1 MTLRRAIALVAAALL
16 SMSSMVGAAGANPT
30 PVEAWTFSQ
39 KPCTDWKSEI
49 SPPETIRVLRTNSGV
64 VEEVPFKLYVYRT
77 HVAEFYTEYM
87 KSPYSDALLG
97 VGAIAIKQNA
107 WSWTMKRPRGERD
120 WWGVSEPPSAALQQW
135 LRDDLADDRR
145 ANGTKGRAG
154 ARDSKGVWRAWT
166 NSQRAT
172 ENYKTLVPLRIRYG
186 PDLLDDGIGGLVH
199 DRAKGHITAPL
210 AVYDASGA
218 ITPVTSLPADT
229 PRSCFDVTDEPSIN
243 QIYRTGGIYDPGWAS
258 GSRSNARYNAAVDAT
273 WGTTVQRLGS
283 DGKWFFSNPGFYGS
297 WNGGGGSFTGCL
309 EPPRAGQRNIP
320 LRHATQPGHWRGV
333 SIFVM
338 NADSCAKERNLSVEE
353 LIRNVWYTLDGT
365 ATGETSYSKSGSRA
379 YKYTINWIEPN
390 RIISPGI
397 DVTGDGKG
405 DFTAI
410 GPDGSI
416 KFLSADKYVGTNGR
430 LRNRVPG
437 IVPALA
443 GATLIDRDIA
453 RTERDGGLSVLSL
466 WRATNGATSLI
477 KTPISS
483 GVLGASVTVLSGY
496 TGFDT
501 TASLTLDVADTSAD
515 IIQEY
520 FITERTP
527 NATDATAARIRL
539 FEVKAGASP
548 TQLMET
554 TTGADAV
561 TVLRDVTGDGVPD
574 ATVLWRATDGALM
587 ASQAAGSVS
596 FTPSTQWSLGTLSTP
611 GALLWPIASGWS
623 VTAADA
629 LGNTG
634 AELYLSYRDLKGIG
648 HIVRLAMSEVL
659 DVAAP
664 PVVNPDLVF
673 TPETAP
679 VQYTTV
685 RKGESTL
692 EKVAT
697 RLGYKKGTTNY
708 EKFFALNAGPVRLET
723 VLKVKGVAETYAQI
737 ANRVRRTEGCLR
749 SMNPKSSRIAYPAKA
764 LVVGQSV
771 YVPIDPYCAYSAKS
785 VMYLNSPV
793 RILAGEV
800 DWLRAADTW
809 ETVATRAAAIGVTV
823 DAAGLAALNPTID
836 LTTATTGTEVR
847 IRAPWAA
854 VVRSSVPATT
864 FAVGTR
870 TYAWGSPVE
879 VWKATASRSVP
890 KLIARDWTGDGILDL
905 FFTSVSSTGSVT
917 LERLGYTR
925 GRLAQKEKVVRTAV
939 GKGWTLE

>member
-1 MTLRRAIALVAAALL
+1 MTLRRAIALAGAAILCF
-16 SMSSMVGAAGANPT
+16 SGVVGVAGANPT
-30 PVEAWTFSQ
+30 PAAAATFVQ
-39 KPCTDWKSEI
+39 KPCTDWKSLI
-49 SPPETIRVLRTNSGV
+49 SPPDTIRVLRTNSGV
-64 VEEVPFKLYVYRT
+64 VEEIPFKLYVYRT
-77 HVAEFYTEYM
+77 HVAEFYTEY
-87 KSPYSDALLG
+87 KASPYSDALLG

-107 WSWTMKRPRGERD
+107 WSWTMKAKD
-120 WWGVSEPPSAALQQW
+120 WFYASTLRSATFEQW
-135 LRDDLADDRR
+135 LRDDLADDGKV
-145 ANGTKGRAG
+145 NGTKGRAG
-154 ARDSKGVWRAWT
+154 ST

-172 ENYKTLVPLRIRYG
+172 ENFKTLVPLRIRYG
-186 PDLLDDGIGGLVH
+186 ADLLNDGIGGLVR
-199 DRAKGHITAPL
+199 DYAKGHVTAPI
-210 AVYDASGA
+210 AVYTASGG
-218 ITPVTSLPADT
+218 ITPVVSLPADT

-243 QIYRTGGIYDPGWAS
+243 QIYRTGGIYDPGWTS
-258 GSRSNARYNAAVDAT
+258 GSRSTARYNAAVDAT
-273 WGTTVQRLGS
+273 WGTTVQRLKD
-283 DGKWFFSNPGFYGS
+283 DGKWYFANPGFYGS
-297 WNGGGGSFTGCL
+297 WNGGGGLFTGCL
-309 EPPRAGQRNIP
+309 EPPRAGQSGIP

-365 ATGETSYSKSGSRA
+365 ATGETSYSVSGSRA

-410 GPDGSI
+410 GADGSI

-437 IVPALA
+437 TIPALA

-466 WRATNGATSLI
+466 WRAANGATSLI

-483 GVLGASVTVLSGY
+483 GVLGASVTILDAY
-496 TGFDT
+496 AGFDT
-501 TASLTLDVADTSAD
+501 TANLTLDVADTSAD
-515 IIQEY
+515 IIQEF

-527 NATDATAARIRL
+527 NLTDATAARIRL
-539 FEVKAGASP
+539 FEVSTSNLP
-548 TQLMET
+548 TQLIET
-554 TTGADAV
+554 ATGADAI

-611 GALLWPIASGWS
+611 GVLLWPIASGWS

-629 LGNTG
+629 LGDTG
-634 AELYLSYRDLKGIG
+634 SELYLSYRDLKGIG

-659 DVAAP
+659 DVATP

-679 VQYTTV
+679 AQYTTV
-685 RKGESTL
+685 RAGESTL
-692 EKVAT
+692 AKVAA
-697 RLGYKKGTTNY
+697 RLGYKVNTPAYTKL
-708 EKFFALNAGPVRLET
+708 FALNAGPVRLET
-723 VLKVKGVAETYAQI
+723 IRKGDTYAKI
-737 ANRVRRTEGCLR
+737 AKRVGRTEGCLR
-749 SMNPKSSRIAYPAKA
+749 SMNPKSSKIAYPAKVLIA
-764 LVVGQSV
+764 GKTVSV
-771 YVPIDPYCAYSAKS
+771 PVDTTCVYTTKS
-785 VMYLNSPV
+785 VMYRNAPV

-809 ETVATRAAAIGVTV
+809 ELIATRAAAIGVTV
-823 DAAGLAALNPTID
+823 DAAGLAVLNPTID
-836 LTTATTGTEVR
+836 LTTATAGTEVR
-847 IRAPWAA
+847 IRAPWVA
-854 VVRSSVPATT
+854 VVRSNVPATT

-870 TYAWGSPVE
+870 TYAWGSPLE
-879 VWKATASRSVP
+879 VWKATASGSVP
-890 KLIARDWTGDGILDL
+890 KLMARDWTGDGILDL

-917 LERLGYTR
+917 LERLGFSR
-925 GRLAQKEKVVRTAV
+925 GRLVQKEKVVRTSV
-939 GKGWTLE
+939 GKGWTLQ

>member
-1 MTLRRAIALVAAALL
+1 
-16 SMSSMVGAAGANPT
+16 
-30 PVEAWTFSQ
+30 
-39 KPCTDWKSEI
+39 
-49 SPPETIRVLRTNSGV
+49 VLRTNSGV
-64 VEEVPFKLYVYRT
+64 VEEIPFKLYVYRT
-77 HVAEFYTEYM
+77 HVAEFYTEY
-87 KSPYSDALLG
+87 KSSPYSDALLG

-107 WSWTMKRPRGERD
+107 WSWTMKGRD
-120 WWGVSEPPSAALQQW
+120 WFYASTLRSATFEQW
-135 LRDDLADDRR
+135 LRDDLADDGRV
-145 ANGTKGRAG
+145 NGTKGRAG
-154 ARDSKGVWRAWT
+154 ST

-172 ENYKTLVPLRIRYG
+172 ENFRTLVPLRIRYG
-186 PDLLDDGIGGLVH
+186 PDLLNDGIGGLVR
-199 DRAKGHITAPL
+199 DSAKGHITAPI
-210 AVYDASGA
+210 AVYNESGG
-218 ITPVTSLPADT
+218 IIPVTSLPADT

-243 QIYRTGGIYDPGWAS
+243 QIYRTGGIYDPGWRS
-258 GSRSNARYNAAVDAT
+258 GSRSTARYNAAVDAT
-273 WGTTVQRLGS
+273 WGTTVQRLRDAGQ
-283 DGKWFFSNPGFYGS
+283 WFFANPGFYGS
-297 WNGGGGSFTGCL
+297 WNGGAGSTSACLAPPKPGQTG
-309 EPPRAGQRNIP
+309 IP

-338 NADSCAKERNLSVEE
+338 NADTCAKEKDLSVEE
-353 LIRNVWYTLDGT
+353 LIRYVWYTVDAD
-365 ATGETSYSKSGSRA
+365 ATGETSYSKAGSRA
-379 YKYTINWIEPN
+379 YKYRINWVEPN

-397 DVTGDGKG
+397 DVSGDGKG

-410 GPDGSI
+410 GANGSI

-437 IVPALA
+437 TIPVLA
-443 GATLIDRDIA
+443 GTTLIDRDIA

-466 WRATNGATSLI
+466 WRAANGATSLV
-477 KTPISS
+477 KTPILS
-483 GVLGASVTVLSGY
+483 GVLGTSVTILNAY
-496 TGFDT
+496 TGFDA
-501 TASLTLDVADTSAD
+501 TASLTLDAVDTSAD
-515 IIQEY
+515 IIQEL

-648 HIVRLAMSEVL
+648 HIVRLTVGEVL
-659 DVAAP
+659 DVATPTA
-664 PVVNPDLVF
+664 VNPDLVF
-673 TPETAP
+673 TPDTGP

-685 RKGESTL
+685 RRYENTL
-692 EKVAT
+692 AKVAA
-697 RLGYKKGTTNY
+697 RLGYKSGTTAY
-708 EKFFALNAGPVRLET
+708 TRFFALNAGPVRLET
-723 VLKVKGVAETYAQI
+723 IRPGDTYAKI
-737 ANRVRRTEGCLR
+737 AKRVGRTEGCLR
-749 SMNPKSSRIAYPAKA
+749 SMNPKSSRYAYPAKV
-764 LVVGQSV
+764 LRRGQTV
-771 YVPIDPYCAYSAKS
+771 NVPIGPYCVYTTKSA
-785 VMYLNSPV
+785 MYLNSPV

-809 ETVATRAAAIGVTV
+809 ETVATRATAIGVTV
-823 DAAGLAALNPTID
+823 DAAGLAALNPSID
-836 LTTATTGTEVR
+836 LTTATAGTEVR

-854 VVRSSVPATT
+854 VVRSSAPATT
-864 FAVGTR
+864 FAAGTR

-879 VWKATASRSVP
+879 VWKATASGNVP
-890 KLIARDWTGDGILDL
+890 KLMVRDWDGDGILDL
-905 FFTSVSSTGSVT
+905 FFTSVSSTGTVT
-917 LERLGYTR
+917 LQRLGYTS
-925 GRLAQKEKVVRTAV
+925 GRLVLKERVVRTAV